1 MDGADKAPVR
11 LLGPASRAPE
21 VGRDDEA
28 GEDSEEEEEADKDGE
43 SAEQPDMAY
52 LHENVAE
59 TTVAVD
65 PVHHV
70 GPVRMMQA
78 LQGTLAAL
86 QDQAAR
92 IAKNETTPTVED
104 SNGALQPV
112 ADEGGRH
119 TMRSIVLDLQSAA
132 RSFDERA
139 QVVLEAAQAGADTCR
154 VVAPQS
160 LSVPTQRPLS
170 SFDSRSWPACYTE
183 FWFGDGAPNLERERP
198 MLFEQVLGG
207 RRDNEAEGR
216 FVWTNIH

>member
-1 MDGADKAPVR
+1 
-11 LLGPASRAPE
+11 
-21 VGRDDEA
+21 
-28 GEDSEEEEEADKDGE
+28 
-43 SAEQPDMAY
+43 MAY

-78 LQGTLAAL
+78 LQGTLETL
-86 QDQAAR
+86 QEQAAC
-92 IAKNETTPTVED
+92 IAKNETTPTVAD

-112 ADEGGRH
+112 ADDGGRH
-119 TMRSIVLDLQSAA
+119 TMRSMVLDVQTAA

-139 QVVLEAAQAGADTCR
+139 QVVLETAQAGADTCR
-154 VVAPQS
+154 MVCPQS
-160 LSVPTQRPLS
+160 LSVPTQKPLS

-198 MLFEQVLGG
+198 MLFEQVF
-207 RRDNEAEGR
+207 A
-216 FVWTNIH
+216 TITTITITTTIT